1 MKPVYF
7 ALLLFFAGTSLQLS
21 AQVDSSN
28 RVTQTQGHRDS
39 LYVAKINYT
48 GNLMIGGGVGLA
60 AAGSFLIYE
69 GVKIYRTPAAPVSTD
84 PDGDIARNHKQGTA
98 YIAAGTIAY
107 VGTAVLIALGVK
119 NKLEFKMRR
128 KRMELQS
135 GLLENGNMGAML
147 NF

>member
-7 ALLLFFAGTSLQLS
+7 VLLLLFSGIAFQVKAQSDTSKPVQ
-21 AQVDSSN
+21 
-28 RVTQTQGHRDS
+28 QTQGRRDS
-39 LYVAKINYT
+39 LYAAKINYT

-69 GVKIYRTPAAPVSTD
+69 GVKIYHTPAAPLSTD

-107 VGTAVLIALGVK
+107 VGTAVLVALGVK
-119 NKLEFKMRR
+119 NKLEFKRR
-128 KRMELQS
+128 KKRMELTS